1 MPTLTPAEIEA
12 LPAAMRAEY
21 QAAVA
26 APTPG
31 APPAPATVPPATP
44 ASTEPPQPAPQPAP
58 PDLSPTTPPPTPA
71 PDAAPQ
77 PAPPTD
83 EVERLR
89 REMARRD
96 GTYGANLQKLNGQI
110 AQLQTQL
117 EQVHAEIEARKNQE
131 PPTAAA
137 PASVPSGMALPTTRE
152 ECVAIWGEKHVAEYG
167 WEYLVEKAAGDAK
180 LFGRP
185 AALPQKEVDEAVERK
200 LQEQRARDYQSEQ
213 ARKFWAKVD
222 ELSPAAKSLND
233 NRASN
238 GFLEYLKAT
247 MPGTI
252 VTRYEYMKTL
262 IAMGD
267 AQGVAKL
274 HNDFVQAQGAGP
286 ASAPPPAEAF
296 ATPGQPPGERR
307 PIGENTISEKAY
319 KNWMT
324 WAANNRD
331 KVTQRE
337 IDAQIAAFDE
347 AARQG
352 RVTP

>member
-1 MPTLTPAEIEA
+1 MPTLTPAEIDA
-12 LPAAMRAEY
+12 LPSAMRAEY
-21 QAAVA
+21 LAAVA

-31 APPAPATVPPATP
+31 APPAPPTVPPTEP
-44 ASTEPPQPAPQPAP
+44 TSTEPPQPAPAAPAP
-58 PDLSPTTPPPTPA
+58 DTTPPPPTPRPDEPPPA
-71 PDAAPQ
+71 PA
-77 PAPPTD
+77 PTD
-83 EVERLR
+83 NEVERLR
-89 REMARRD
+89 REMARKD
-96 GTYGANLQKLNGQI
+96 GTYGANLQKLNGQN

-117 EQVHAEIEARKNQE
+117 EQLQAELEALKNPA
-131 PPTAAA
+131 PPAAAA
-137 PASVPSGMALPTTRE
+137 PEAPQLPTTRE
-152 ECVAIWGEKHVAEYG
+152 ECVALWGEDFVKEYG
-167 WEYLVEKAAGDAK
+167 WEFLVKFMTGQAK
-180 LFGRP
+180 LTGAAP
-185 AALPQKEVDEAVERK
+185 AALPQRAVDEAVERK
-200 LQEQRARDYQSEQ
+200 LQEQRARDYQVEQ
-213 ARKFWAKVD
+213 ARKFWSKVD

-238 GFLEYLKAT
+238 GFLDYLKAV
-247 MPGTI
+247 MPGTN

-267 AQGVAKL
+267 VLGVAKL
-274 HNDFVQAQGAGP
+274 HNDFAQAAGAGP
-286 ASAPPPAEAF
+286 TSAPPPAEAF
-296 ATPGQPPGERR
+296 ATPGQAPGERR

-347 AARQG
+347 AARLG